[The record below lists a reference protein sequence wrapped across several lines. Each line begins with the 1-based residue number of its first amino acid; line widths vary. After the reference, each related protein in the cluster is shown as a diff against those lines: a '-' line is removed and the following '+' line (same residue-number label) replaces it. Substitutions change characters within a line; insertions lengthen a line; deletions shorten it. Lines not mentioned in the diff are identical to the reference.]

1 VQSDSGHFPPSR
13 PGGPPPPRG
22 GRVKL
27 IISAGDPA
35 GIGPEVTLKALA
47 RPEVRAL
54 AEIAVAGDPAYLLR
68 AAREFGLPAPERVEP
83 AGDAGAVRPGEL
95 SAEGGAAAVAAVV
108 RAVELIQAGTYD
120 GLVTA
125 PINKEAVRLA
135 GFPWPGHTEL
145 LADLTGGSDVRMLL
159 VTDRLRVVHVTTHRS
174 LRSAIEAVA
183 RDRVLRTIEL
193 GAQGAHR
200 LGVERPRVAVAGLN
214 PHAGEGG
221 LFGDEESR
229 EIAPAV
235 EAARSAGIDAS
246 GPLPPDTVFWRA
258 SRGEFDVVVAMYH
271 DQGHIP
277 VKLGGFDEGV
287 NVTLGL
293 PFPRASVDHG
303 TAFDIAGRGV
313 ARWQSMAA
321 ALRVGAQLARPPI

>member
-54 AEIAVAGDPAYLLR
+54 AEIAVAGDPAYLVQ

-108 RAVELIQAGTYD
+108 RAVELIRAGTYD

-125 PINKEAVRLA
+125 PINKEAIRLA

>member
-1 VQSDSGHFPPSR
+1 V
-13 PGGPPPPRG
+13 PGSPR
-22 GRVKL
+22 L
-27 IISAGDPA
+27 IVSAGDPA

-54 AEIAVAGDPAYLLR
+54 GDIAVAGDPAHLER
-68 AAREFGLPAPERVEP
+68 TARELGLPAPERVEP
-83 AGDAGAVRPGEL
+83 AGDAGAVRPGQL
-95 SAEGGAAAVAAVV
+95 SAEGGAAAVAAIT

-120 GLVTA
+120 ALVTA
-125 PINKEAVRLA
+125 PINKEAIRLA

-145 LADLTGGSDVRMLL
+145 LAELAGAADVRMLL

-174 LRSAIEAVA
+174 LRGAIEAA
-183 RDRVLRTIEL
+183 TRDRVLRTIEL
-193 GAQGAHR
+193 GAGGMRR

-221 LFGDEESR
+221 LFGDEELR
-229 EIAPAV
+229 EIGPAV
-235 EAARSAGIDAS
+235 EASRAAGFDVS

-258 SRGEFDVVVAMYH
+258 SGGEFDLVVAMYH

-277 VKLGGFDEGV
+277 VKLSGFDEGV

-293 PFPRASVDHG
+293 PFPRSSVDHG

-321 ALRVGAQLARPPI
+321 AIRVGARLAAAAALPGA

>member
-1 VQSDSGHFPPSR
+1 
-13 PGGPPPPRG
+13 
-22 GRVKL
+22 
-27 IISAGDPA
+27 
-35 GIGPEVTLKALA
+35 VTLKALA

-54 AEIAVAGDPAYLLR
+54 AEIAVAGDPADLERTSHELR
-68 AAREFGLPAPERVEP
+68 LPAPERVEP
-83 AGDAGAVRPGEL
+83 AGDAGAVRPGQL
-95 SAEGGAAAVAAVV
+95 SAEGGAAAVAAVQ
-108 RAVELIQAGTYD
+108 RAVELIQAGRYD

-125 PINKEAVRLA
+125 PINKEAIRLA

-145 LADLTGGSDVRMLL
+145 LADLAGAADVRMLL

-174 LRSAIEAVA
+174 LRSAIEAA
-183 RDRVLRTIEL
+183 TRDRVRRTIEL
-193 GAQGAHR
+193 GADGVRR
-200 LGVERPRVAVAGLN
+200 LGVQRPRVAVAGLN

-221 LFGDEESR
+221 LFGDEEAR
-229 EIAPAV
+229 EIAPGV
-235 EAARSAGIDAS
+235 EAARAAGIDVS

-258 SRGEFDVVVAMYH
+258 SRGEFDLVVAMYH

-277 VKLGGFDEGV
+277 IKLDGFDEGV

-293 PFPRASVDHG
+293 PFARASVDHG

-321 ALRVGAQLARPPI
+321 AIRVGAKLARPPG